1 MEYINAIANYL
12 IKIFDFFASIVNPMI
27 DFILSDSITLIIV
40 IVATVI
46 FLLFA
51 VCKKQQAILGRQAI
65 LGAILGRQ
73 AILGLTI
80 TGKFFIITITGKLIQ
95 IRGVYNEKRKSRGFY
110 VEQPCNGFT

>member
-51 VCKKQQAILGRQAI
+51 VCKK
-65 LGAILGRQ
+65 
-73 AILGLTI
+73 
-80 TGKFFIITITGKLIQ
+80 
-95 IRGVYNEKRKSRGFY
+95 
-110 VEQPCNGFT
+110 